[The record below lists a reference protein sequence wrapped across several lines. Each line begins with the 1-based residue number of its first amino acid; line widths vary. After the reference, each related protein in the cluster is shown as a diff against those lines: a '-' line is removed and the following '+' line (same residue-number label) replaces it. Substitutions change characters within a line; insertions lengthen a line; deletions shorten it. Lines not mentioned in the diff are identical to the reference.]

1 MCISGCPYKKIYY
14 NWQSGKS
21 EKCIVCYPRIEAG
34 QPTVCSETCVGR
46 IRYLGVLLYDA
57 DRIEAAASVQEDRE
71 LYPAQLSLFLDPHDP
86 EVVVEARRQGVPES
100 WIEGAQNSP
109 VYKMAVGW
117 KVAFPLHPPVRPRYT
132 ANERRTRQVVGG
144 PMLTFRVLSELI
156 KYPAPEL
163 RAETRE
169 AERILRQ
176 EGLLSEENLNGVC
189 GFLQHLCE
197 TAQLELEAA
206 HLDAFDRGWSTSLY
220 LFEHIHGESRDRG
233 QAMVKLLMRYRVH
246 GLHLQQNELPGVGR
260 RGCPRYG

>member
-1 MCISGCPYKKIYY
+1 
-14 NWQSGKS
+14 
-21 EKCIVCYPRIEAG
+21 
-34 QPTVCSETCVGR
+34 
-46 IRYLGVLLYDA
+46 LYDA

-144 PMLTFRVLSELI
+144 PMLTLRVLSELI

>member
-1 MCISGCPYKKIYY
+1 
-14 NWQSGKS
+14 
-21 EKCIVCYPRIEAG
+21 
-34 QPTVCSETCVGR
+34 
-46 IRYLGVLLYDA
+46 
-57 DRIEAAASVQEDRE
+57 
-71 LYPAQLSLFLDPHDP
+71 
-86 EVVVEARRQGVPES
+86 
-100 WIEGAQNSP
+100 
-109 VYKMAVGW
+109 
-117 KVAFPLHPPVRPRYT
+117 
-132 ANERRTRQVVGG
+132 
-144 PMLTFRVLSELI
+144 MLTFRVLSELI